1 MNFSERESLR
11 IFYVE
16 FRQQLYTYAV
26 SITGNRESAEDA
38 IHCVFQSLL
47 RRGRLPS
54 NLRPYLFRCV
64 RNAALDT
71 LRRSGVRA
79 ESIFDDSSAAVA
91 QAPSLPAVVLA
102 SELEHGLQQLS
113 SDERET
119 IILKIYD
126 GLTFQEISEL
136 RQKPLPTVASWYRR
150 GLEKLKELLIPE
162 IQ

>member
-38 IHCVFQSLL
+38 IHCVFQNLL
-47 RRGRLPS
+47 RCRSLPS

-64 RNAALDT
+64 RNAAFDT

-79 ESIFDDSSAAVA
+79 ESIFDDSSAVA
-91 QAPSLPAVVLA
+91 EAPTLQAVVLA
-102 SELEHGLQQLS
+102 SELEHGLQRLS

-136 RQKPLPTVASWYRR
+136 RQTPLPTVASWYRR
-150 GLEKLKELLIPE
+150 GLEKLKALMIPE

>member
-1 MNFSERESLR
+1 M
-11 IFYVE
+11 
-16 FRQQLYTYAV
+16 
-26 SITGNRESAEDA
+26 
-38 IHCVFQSLL
+38 L

-79 ESIFDDSSAAVA
+79 ESIFDDSSAAAVA
-91 QAPSLPAVVLA
+91 EAPALPAVVPA
-102 SELEHGLQQLS
+102 SELERGLQRLS

-136 RQKPLPTVASWYRR
+136 RQTPLPTVASWYRR
-150 GLEKLKELLIPE
+150 GLEKLKALLIPE